1 MSRLVKETVILGLL
15 VVSVLYLGFPY
26 LIPDFIPWIG
36 QLDDGVAFTIILGAL
51 RHYGLD
57 LTEFFGKREKQK
69 MLPEDRTVQQR

>member
-1 MSRLVKETVILGLL
+1 MSRLVKETMIFGLF
-15 VVSVLYLGFPY
+15 VVAVLYLGFPQ

-57 LTEFFGKREKQK
+57 LTEIFGKREKQPV
-69 MLPEDRTVQQR
+69 LPAENMPRQR